1 LEALGA
7 KLQQRDHQSLQK
19 DQMFRQLEQQ
29 LLQKDH
35 QQASVVD
42 QTRDRLS
49 VLQREITYR
58 EAEIQGLRQKIQGKE
73 MQADAALVSDK
84 LNRNNIGKLQ
94 HKNDAKD

>member
-1 LEALGA
+1 
-7 KLQQRDHQSLQK
+7 
-19 DQMFRQLEQQ
+19 MFHQLEQQ

-42 QTRDRLS
+42 QTRDRLG

-58 EAEIQGLRQKIQGKE
+58 EAEIQGLRQQIHGKE

>member
-1 LEALGA
+1 MEALGA

-19 DQMFRQLEQQ
+19 DQMFHQLEQQ

-42 QTRDRLS
+42 QTRDRLG

-58 EAEIQGLRQKIQGKE
+58 EAEIQGLRQQIHGKE